1 MLANGEQFLLLI
13 THPLSYSYT
22 QWSPEI
28 YRNAIKPFIAL
39 YDDIIFLY
47 TLITINLSYVDIF
60 IHKLYL
66 IAQVKK
72 EHKEVKKHKHI
83 TQGWINN
90 FNYTKNL
97 TLHIFYYIKVID
109 RVRLWVFYGKFAD
122 EEDNMAY
129 NPNIYNEEED
139 NRLFTSYEGNNCIL
153 SHKPYQWRRN
163 DNGPDDS
170 LWDSYSTSRGIEPVI
185 IIKL

>member
-28 YRNAIKPFIAL
+28 YRNAIEPFIAL

-72 EHKEVKKHKHI
+72 EHKEVKKHKHR

-90 FNYTKNL
+90 YNYTKNL
-97 TLHIFYYIKVID
+97 TLHIFYYIKVI
-109 RVRLWVFYGKFAD
+109 RQFGC
-122 EEDNMAY
+122 
-129 NPNIYNEEED
+129 
-139 NRLFTSYEGNNCIL
+139 FTENLQTRKITWHTTQTYIMKRKTIGCSPRMKAIIVYCPINHISDDAMTTDQMIPSGTRIPPAEVSN
-153 SHKPYQWRRN
+153 QW
-163 DNGPDDS
+163 
-170 LWDSYSTSRGIEPVI
+170 
-185 IIKL
+185 